1 MLHSISA
8 HLPPWTQEWFGSIA
22 LIGQVLLIVVVALL
36 LQRSFR
42 RLFLKAG
49 ELYDLPRH
57 LVRPAILFTRWTIFT
72 GAGLL
77 VLGRLGVSGTVL
89 WTAFTGFAA
98 VAAVAFF
105 AAWSVLSNLFCA
117 ILIFTARP
125 LRLGDHVELLDSAEK
140 PGARGEVVDI
150 NLLYVTLEDA
160 TASQPGVLL
169 QIPNSLIFQKVMRRW
184 PAGSRQSRPALADE
198 RETRDPSAVE

>member
-8 HLPPWTQEWFGSIA
+8 HLPPWSQEWFGSIT
-22 LIGQVLLIVVVALL
+22 LIGQILLIVAVALL

-72 GAGLL
+72 SAGLL

-125 LRLGDHVELLDSAEK
+125 LRLGDHVELLDSADK

-160 TASQPGVLL
+160 TAAQPGVQL

-184 PAGSRQSRPALADE
+184 PGGIKESRPALMNE
-198 RETRDPSAVE
+198 RDARDPSAVE

>member
-1 MLHSISA
+1 MSA
-8 HLPPWTQEWFGSIA
+8 SLSAQLPVWTHDWLDSLALLGQLLLIA
-22 LIGQVLLIVVVALL
+22 LVAML
-36 LQRSFR
+36 LQRSIR
-42 RLFLKAG
+42 RVILKAG

-57 LVRPAILFTRWTIFT
+57 LVRPAILFTRWAIVISAT
-72 GAGLL
+72 LL
-77 VLGRLGVSGTVL
+77 ILGRLGVSGTVL

-125 LRLGDHVELLDSAEK
+125 LRLGDHVEILDTAEK

-150 NLLYVTLEDA
+150 NLLYITLEDS
-160 TASQPGVLL
+160 TASQPGVYL
-169 QIPNSLIFQKVMRRW
+169 QIPNALIFQRVIRRW
-184 PAGSRQSRPALADE
+184 RGATPPQRPAPRDAAD
-198 RETRDPSAVE
+198 PASVE

>member
-1 MLHSISA
+1 MPASSFA
-8 HLPPWTQEWFGSIA
+8 AQLPSWTHDWLDSLA
-22 LIGQVLLIVVVALL
+22 LLGQLLLIVILAML
-36 LQRSFR
+36 LQRSIR
-42 RLFLKAG
+42 RVIVKTG
-49 ELYDLPRH
+49 EIYDLPRH
-57 LVRPAILFTRWTIFT
+57 LVRPAILFTRWAIVVS
-72 GAGLL
+72 AGLL

-125 LRLGDHVELLDSAEK
+125 LRLGDHVEILDTAEK
-140 PGARGEVVDI
+140 PGARGEVIDI
-150 NLLYVTLEDA
+150 NLLYITLEDA

-169 QIPNSLIFQKVMRRW
+169 QIPNSLIFQRVVRRW
-184 PAGSRQSRPALADE
+184 RGGPPHNLPAANNASDPAC
-198 RETRDPSAVE
+198 VE

>member
-1 MLHSISA
+1 MAASFTNQ
-8 HLPPWTQEWFGSIA
+8 LPVWTHDWLDSLA
-22 LIGQVLLIVVVALL
+22 LLGQLLLIVVIAMLVL
-36 LQRSFR
+36 RSIR
-42 RLFLKAG
+42 QVILKAG

-57 LVRPAILFTRWTIFT
+57 LVRPAILFTRWAIVVS
-72 GAGLL
+72 ASLL
-77 VLGRLGVSGTVL
+77 MLERMGVSGTVL

-98 VAAVAFF
+98 VAAIAFF

-125 LRLGDHVELLDSAEK
+125 LRLGDHIEILDTAEK

-150 NLLYVTLEDA
+150 NLLYTTLEDA

-169 QIPNSLIFQKVMRRW
+169 QIPNALIFQRVIRRW
-184 PAGSRQSRPALADE
+184 RGGLPRQPATGRDAKDPASFE
-198 RETRDPSAVE
+198 

>member
-1 MLHSISA
+1 MPTTLTA
-8 HLPPWTQEWFGSIA
+8 RLPAWTHEWFDSIA
-22 LIGQVLLIVVVALL
+22 LLGQVLLIVLIAVM
-36 LQRSFR
+36 LQRSLR
-42 RLFLKAG
+42 RIILKAG
-49 ELYDLPRH
+49 EIYDLPRN
-57 LVRPAILFTRWTIFT
+57 LVRPSILFTRWTIVVS
-72 GAGLL
+72 AGLL

-125 LRLGDHVELLDSAEK
+125 LRLGDHVELLDTAEK

-150 NLLYVTLEDA
+150 NLLYVTLEDS
-160 TASQPGVLL
+160 TAGQPGVLL
-169 QIPNSLIFQKVMRRW
+169 QIPNALIFQRVMRRW
-184 PAGSRQSRPALADE
+184 RGGPPADISHKSESADPA
-198 RETRDPSAVE
+198 AVE